1 MARTRTIA
9 SIESDIVK
17 KQEMLAKAKSRYD
30 SLAKELKSLIDEKRE
45 IQAKEIM
52 AAFVKSGKSYNEIMN
67 FLDSRGK

>member
-17 KQEMLAKAKSRYD
+17 KQEMPAKAKSRYD
-30 SLAKELKSLIDEKRE
+30 SLAKELKSLIDEKR
-45 IQAKEIM
+45 EIM

>member
-17 KQEMLAKAKSRYD
+17 KQEMPAKAKSRYD